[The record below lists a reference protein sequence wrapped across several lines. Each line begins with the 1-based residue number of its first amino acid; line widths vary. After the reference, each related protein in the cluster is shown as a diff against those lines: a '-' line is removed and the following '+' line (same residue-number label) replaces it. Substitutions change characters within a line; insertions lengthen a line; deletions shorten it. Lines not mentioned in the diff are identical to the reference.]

1 MILSTRGRKR
11 SLWAIR
17 CIFFLATVCLRDNDS
32 NFLPSAEAGAYPR
45 RSSSAARRHRYGL
58 ASDEEETRNTAK
70 QYRNLNQH
78 HGHHKSSYYKF
89 LNDEAQSK
97 HTTLMDVWLCLAC
110 ALGWSC
116 WFVSTT
122 QPNDRLLFET
132 RDSQKVMGHVL
143 QLTLGEDNLG
153 TGIPVYHAVIDYVV
167 EGDVDGE
174 PLQIRKVFSTNKLLE
189 EGFANVEVL
198 VLTDDPTTAIL
209 MEDFLEQ
216 KKDQEKLARD
226 SPSMAYLVMIYLVA
240 AILIGTSIVGSV
252 LVILR
257 MKSPLYGWISLG
269 IGVALMYPMAH
280 WLTNSLSYLCSM
292 AGPLHERPGS
302 IIHGQRYTCSGK
314 RCGAMLDPSEIF
326 GDDEKP
332 SNGNTSKTVE
342 LADLN
347 VPDLN
352 NNADD
357 RKIKE
362 VPPTPQHLF
371 PNAGCGF
378 GAFQVHLPLGR
389 PRTNSS
395 MSSMSTSQNS
405 HHQRKLA
412 PADKSVL
419 EKYELHVAQLTKE
432 ETKR

>member
-1 MILSTRGRKR
+1 M
-11 SLWAIR
+11 
-17 CIFFLATVCLRDNDS
+17 
-32 NFLPSAEAGAYPR
+32 
-45 RSSSAARRHRYGL
+45 
-58 ASDEEETRNTAK
+58 
-70 QYRNLNQH
+70 
-78 HGHHKSSYYKF
+78 
-89 LNDEAQSK
+89 
-97 HTTLMDVWLCLAC
+97 
-110 ALGWSC
+110 
-116 WFVSTT
+116 

-153 TGIPVYHAVIDYVV
+153 TGIPVYHAVVDYVV

-174 PLQIRKVFSTNKLLE
+174 PLQIRKVFSTNRLLE

-216 KKDQEKLARD
+216 KKDQEAHARD
-226 SPSMAYLVMIYLVA
+226 APSIAYLVMIYLVA
-240 AILIGTSIVGSV
+240 AVLIGTSIVGSV

-257 MKSPLYGWISLG
+257 MKAPLFGWISLG
-269 IGVALMYPMAH
+269 IGVVLMYPTAL

-302 IIHGQRYTCSGK
+302 IIHGHRYTCSGK

-326 GDDEKP
+326 GDDEKH
-332 SNGNTSKTVE
+332 SNNNSKTLE

-347 VPDLN
+347 VPPLDN
-352 NNADD
+352 NNKNTDGKKMIMEA
-357 RKIKE
+357 
-362 VPPTPQHLF
+362 PTPQNLF

-378 GAFQVHLPLGR
+378 GAFNVHLPLGR
-389 PRTNSS
+389 PRTSSSVSS
-395 MSSMSTSQNS
+395 MSNS
-405 HHQRKLA
+405 KSSHQRKMA

-419 EKYELHVAQLTKE
+419 EKYELHVAQMDKE
-432 ETKR
+432 GAKR